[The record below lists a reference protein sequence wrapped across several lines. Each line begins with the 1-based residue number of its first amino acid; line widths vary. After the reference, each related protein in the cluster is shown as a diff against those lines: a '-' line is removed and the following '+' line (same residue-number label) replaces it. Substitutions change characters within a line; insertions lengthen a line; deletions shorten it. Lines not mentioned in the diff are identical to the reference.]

1 MAVFR
6 VEKNSGYTVMSN
18 HHLRNRALSLKA
30 KGLLS
35 QMLSLPEDW
44 DYTLQGLARIN
55 RESMLIIQDQIWGR
69 VTQNRS
75 QGRATWYFADEFHLL
90 LKEEQ
95 TAAYSAE
102 IWKRFR
108 KWGGVPTG
116 ATQNVK
122 DLLSSPEIENILENS
137 DFITLLNQ
145 ASGDRKI
152 LSERLNLSA
161 DQQKYID
168 NSEPGEGLLIFENVV
183 LPFSNP
189 IPKNTQ
195 LYKIMTTRLS
205 EVVEL

>member
-1 MAVFR
+1 MLFR
-6 VEKNSGYTVMSN
+6 S
-18 HHLRNRALSLKA
+18 
-30 KGLLS
+30 
-35 QMLSLPEDW
+35 
-44 DYTLQGLARIN
+44 
-55 RESMLIIQDQIWGR
+55 
-69 VTQNRS
+69 
-75 QGRATWYFADEFHLL
+75 
-90 LKEEQ
+90 
-95 TAAYSAE
+95 
-102 IWKRFR
+102 WKRFR

-152 LSERLNLSA
+152 L
-161 DQQKYID
+161 
-168 NSEPGEGLLIFENVV
+168 FENVV

-195 LYKIMTTRLS
+195 LYKIMTTRLN

>member
-1 MAVFR
+1 
-6 VEKNSGYTVMSN
+6 
-18 HHLRNRALSLKA
+18 
-30 KGLLS
+30 
-35 QMLSLPEDW
+35 
-44 DYTLQGLARIN
+44 
-55 RESMLIIQDQIWGR
+55 MLIIQDQIWGR

-116 ATQNVK
+116 ATQNV
-122 DLLSSPEIENILENS
+122 
-137 DFITLLNQ
+137 

>member
-1 MAVFR
+1 MHR
-6 VEKNSGYTVMSN
+6 
-18 HHLRNRALSLKA
+18 
-30 KGLLS
+30 
-35 QMLSLPEDW
+35 
-44 DYTLQGLARIN
+44 QGDIHYSPAH
-55 RESMLIIQDQIWGR
+55 IQDQIWGR

>member
-1 MAVFR
+1 MWNR
-6 VEKNSGYTVMSN
+6 VTI
-18 HHLRNRALSLKA
+18 NRAQHKA
-30 KGLLS
+30 TRYY
-35 QMLSLPEDW
+35 M
-44 DYTLQGLARIN
+44 
-55 RESMLIIQDQIWGR
+55 
-69 VTQNRS
+69 
-75 QGRATWYFADEFHLL
+75 DEFHLL

-189 IPKNTQ
+189 IPNNTQ